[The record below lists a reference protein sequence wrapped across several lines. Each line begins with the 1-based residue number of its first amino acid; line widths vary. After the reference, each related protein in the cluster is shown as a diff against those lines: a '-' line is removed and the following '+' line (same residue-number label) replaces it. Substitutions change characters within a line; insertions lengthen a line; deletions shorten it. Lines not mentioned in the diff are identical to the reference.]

1 MASLSVVQRFG
12 CAATAL
18 CIVVAAGIASPDA
31 HAQFKWTD
39 SSGRVNYSDRPPAP
53 EQRSALAAA
62 GKPANA
68 AAPVGDPA
76 LPWALRS
83 AMTRYPVVLY
93 TTAECDPCELARVHF
108 AQRGVPFVEK
118 RVETAADLLAF
129 KALGFANSLFPSA
142 SIGPEKLTGYEE
154 IGWNRTLD
162 ATGYPKSS
170 MLPANYAA
178 RRVAPMRPDSARA
191 DGANAG
197 SAAAPATSPQ
207 DDASPEAPART
218 DQNADGL
225 LSTSSFRTGPNPI
238 RF

>member
-1 MASLSVVQRFG
+1 MASLHVVQRFT
-12 CAATAL
+12 CTAMAL
-18 CIVVAAGIASPDA
+18 CVVAAAGVASPDA
-31 HAQFKWTD
+31 HAQFKWVD

-53 EQRSALAAA
+53 GEPRSALAAA
-62 GKPANA
+62 AGKSASGTA
-68 AAPVGDPA
+68 AAASTGDAA

-83 AMTRYPVVLY
+83 ATTRYPVVLY
-93 TTAECDPCELARVHF
+93 TTAECDPCELARQHF
-108 AQRGVPFVEK
+108 AQRGVPYVEK

-129 KALGFANSLFPSA
+129 KSLGFANSLFPSA

-178 RRVAPMRPDSARA
+178 RTVAPMRAASAA
-191 DGANAG
+191 D
-197 SAAAPATSPQ
+197 AAPAA
-207 DDASPEAPART
+207 ASQAGTAADEPARAGS
-218 DQNADGL
+218 DADGL